1 MKRVLLLSF
10 IVISLLVMASCG
22 EDYSASQP
30 QQWSD
35 DDVRPAIV
43 YIDGHAMTLDE
54 SQALL
59 PEDQRFNVDED
70 YNPLFEDEPLDD
82 PAE

>member
-1 MKRVLLLSF
+1 MKKVLLISF
-10 IVISLLVMASCG
+10 IVISLLVIASCG
-22 EDYSASQP
+22 DDFSDSQFE
-30 QQWSD
+30 QWSG

-43 YIDGHAMTLDE
+43 YIDGHVMTLDE
-54 SQALL
+54 AQALL

-70 YNPLFEDEPLDD
+70 YNPIFEDEPLDN